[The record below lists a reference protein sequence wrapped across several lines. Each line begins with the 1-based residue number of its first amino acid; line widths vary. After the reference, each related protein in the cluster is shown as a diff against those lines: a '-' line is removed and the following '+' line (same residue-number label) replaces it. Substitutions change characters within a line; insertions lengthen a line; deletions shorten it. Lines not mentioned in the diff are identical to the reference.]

1 MPNIMEQYVDF
12 LKKTFLNYYKIIFEK
27 KLKKEIAQRYI
38 DNYID
43 VRYSNYLDGINEN
56 LSMKKK
62 LTKSIEK
69 EEKKLIKEY
78 GVDFVEEINIYK
90 EIALELYNIDSLYLL
105 ESQKRTIEKMVNKRK
120 YFLEEKE
127 GLGEILY
134 NEIKEDI
141 TKKKK
146 FLQSFETNTF
156 SLNQKKYDKDNIF
169 LELECNIKFPELYS
183 EKAIEKGKN
192 EEIIREDLTYINFS
206 LGTVKII
213 NDLISCEFD
222 KQYYIEMPASF
233 YTKKQKLNR
242 LLNIIDNEYI
252 MNKLNVLIDFS
263 TFKKYRAY
271 VMEDMRTGIP
281 FALRLDDE
289 FEYSS
294 ENTKYLELFN
304 KIIIKKDKYYYNDMR
319 KNGKIN
325 NRIIDEVK

>member
-1 MPNIMEQYVDF
+1 
-12 LKKTFLNYYKIIFEK
+12 
-27 KLKKEIAQRYI
+27 
-38 DNYID
+38 
-43 VRYSNYLDGINEN
+43 
-56 LSMKKK
+56 
-62 LTKSIEK
+62 
-69 EEKKLIKEY
+69 
-78 GVDFVEEINIYK
+78 
-90 EIALELYNIDSLYLL
+90 
-105 ESQKRTIEKMVNKRK
+105 
-120 YFLEEKE
+120 
-127 GLGEILY
+127 
-134 NEIKEDI
+134 
-141 TKKKK
+141 
-146 FLQSFETNTF
+146 
-156 SLNQKKYDKDNIF
+156 
-169 LELECNIKFPELYS
+169 
-183 EKAIEKGKN
+183 
-192 EEIIREDLTYINFS
+192 
-206 LGTVKII
+206 
-213 NDLISCEFD
+213 
-222 KQYYIEMPASF
+222 MPASF